1 MSMSGNL
8 RYFDYAATTPADPQV
23 IESMSECLGIDGVFG
38 NPASSSHAA
47 GTAARDRVEHA
58 RQQVAQLIGADA
70 QEIIWT
76 SGATES
82 NNLALKGYAEMA
94 ASRRHL
100 VTSQIEHKAILDT
113 MASLEKRGLSVT
125 FIRPTADGEIT
136 ADAVAAAVG
145 PHTGLVS
152 LMLVNNELGT
162 LTDVAAIAPVVH
174 AAGAL
179 LHVDAAQALGKTP
192 IDVKALGI
200 DLLSM
205 SAHKVYGPK
214 GIGAL
219 YVSREVAERIAPQMH
234 GGGHESGLRSGTL
247 ATHQIVGMGTACELA
262 SATMAAE
269 SARIGRLSAR
279 LLDAVLALDGVTQNA
294 RVARRIP
301 HTLSLTVRLPGF
313 SPALF
318 GDELAVS
325 STSACNSAA
334 GTPSHVLTALGLDA
348 DAASRTVRFSL
359 GRYTTQEDVDF
370 AIGCFQRVVRAC
382 RQSETVA
389 GRPMSREASGRTG
402 EMRFTKISPEFA
414 IAPQLSGDDLE
425 VVRTEGFRT
434 VICNRPD
441 GEEPGQPAFAAIAEA
456 AGRLD
461 IEARYL
467 PVAAGKISESDL
479 TAFAMYLKT
488 LPKPVLAY
496 CRTGKRAELLWSMSA
511 TRRK

>member
-1 MSMSGNL
+1 MGTTGNL
-8 RYFDYAATTPADPQV
+8 RYFDYAATTPADPRV

-47 GTAARDRVEHA
+47 GIAARARVEHA
-58 RQQVAQLIGADA
+58 REQVARLIGAQA
-70 QEIIWT
+70 REVVWT

-82 NNLALKGYAEMA
+82 NNLSLKGCAELA
-94 ASRRHL
+94 GSRRHM
-100 VTSQIEHKAILDT
+100 VTSLIEHKAILDT
-113 MASLEKRGLSVT
+113 MASLDKRDMSVT

-136 ADAVAAAVG
+136 AEAVAAAVG
-145 PHTGLVS
+145 PHTCMVS

-162 LTDVAAIAPVVH
+162 LTDIAAIAPIVH

-179 LHVDAAQALGKTP
+179 LHDDAAQALGKTP

-219 YVSREVAERIAPQMH
+219 YVSREAAKRIAPQMH
-234 GGGHESGLRSGTL
+234 GGGHEWGLRSGTL
-247 ATHQIVGMGTACELA
+247 ATHQIVGMGTACEVA
-262 SATMAAE
+262 SEHMAE
-269 SARIGRLSAR
+269 DNARIAKLSAR

-294 RVARRIP
+294 RAARRIP
-301 HTLSLTVRLPGF
+301 HTLSLTVDLPGF
-313 SPALF
+313 STSML

-334 GTPSHVLTALGLDA
+334 GAPSHVLTAIGLDA
-348 DAASRTVRFSL
+348 QAASRTVRVSF
-359 GRYTTQEDVDF
+359 GRYTAQEDVDF
-370 AIGCFQRVVRAC
+370 AIACFERAVGSC
-382 RQSETVA
+382 
-389 GRPMSREASGRTG
+389 REAAMGR
-402 EMRFTKISPEFA
+402 RASPFTQISPEFA
-414 IAPQLSGDDLE
+414 IAPQLSRDDLE
-425 VVRTEGFRT
+425 LAHAEGFKT
-434 VICNRPD
+434 IICNRPD
-441 GEEPGQPAFAAIAEA
+441 GEEPAQPAFSAIAEA

-467 PVAAGKISESDL
+467 PVIGGKIGESDVE
-479 TAFAMYLKT
+479 AFAAYIET

-496 CRTGKRAELLWSMSA
+496 CRTGNRSRLLWNMSA
-511 TRRK
+511 TRHNNPTPIENMP

>member
-1 MSMSGNL
+1 MSTKGSL

-47 GTAARDRVEHA
+47 GIAARDRVERA
-58 RQQVAQLIGADA
+58 REQVAKLIGADA
-70 QEIIWT
+70 QEIVWT

-82 NNLALKGYAEMA
+82 NNLALKGCAETA
-94 ASRRHL
+94 TSRRHM

-113 MASLEKRGLSVT
+113 MASLEKRDISVT
-125 FIRPTADGEIT
+125 YIRPTADGEMT

-145 PHTGLVS
+145 PQTCLVS

-162 LTDVAAIAPVVH
+162 LTDIAAIAPIVH

-192 IDVKALGI
+192 IDVKAMGI
-200 DLLSM
+200 DMLSM

-219 YVSREVAERIAPQMH
+219 YVSREAATRIAPQMH
-234 GGGHESGLRSGTL
+234 GGGHEWGLRSGTL

-262 SATMAAE
+262 LANMAGDNE
-269 SARIGRLSAR
+269 RIGALSAR
-279 LLDAVLALDGVTQNA
+279 LLDAVQALDGVTQNA

-301 HTLSLTVRLPGF
+301 HTLSLTVGLPGF
-313 SPALF
+313 STSML

-334 GTPSHVLTALGLDA
+334 GKPSHVLTAMGLDA
-348 DAASRTVRFSL
+348 QAASRTVRLSL
-359 GRYTTQEDVDF
+359 GRYTAQDDVDF
-370 AIGCFQRVVRAC
+370 AIACLQRAVDAC
-382 RQSETVA
+382 HRSAAHRQPS
-389 GRPMSREASGRTG
+389 S
-402 EMRFTKISPEFA
+402 FTKISPEFA
-414 IAPQLSGDDLE
+414 IAPQLTGDDMVAL
-425 VVRTEGFRT
+425 RSEGFKT

-467 PVAAGKISESDL
+467 PVVADKISESDL
-479 TAFAMYLKT
+479 TAFAAYIDT

-496 CRTGKRAELLWSMSA
+496 CRTGNRAKLLWNLSA
-511 TRRK
+511 ARRK